1 MIRIKVEGKN
11 VADLFRL
18 ECVDAI
24 QKQGGGIIC
33 VSVRK
38 ERGEDGEYIHKHACN
53 DDEIQY
59 ESESA
64 PIGTVIPNLPF

>member
-24 QKQGGGIIC
+24 HKQGGGIIC

-38 ERGEDGEYIHKHACN
+38 ERGEDGEYIYKHACN
-53 DDEIQY
+53 DDEIEY
-59 ESESA
+59 ESETA
-64 PIGTVIPNLPF
+64 PTGKVIPNLPF